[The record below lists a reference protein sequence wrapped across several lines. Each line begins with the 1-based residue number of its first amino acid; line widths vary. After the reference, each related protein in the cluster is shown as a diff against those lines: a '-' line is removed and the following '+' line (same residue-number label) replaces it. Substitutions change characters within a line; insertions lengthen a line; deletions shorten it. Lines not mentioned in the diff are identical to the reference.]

1 MTKRTR
7 TALITAAIGLLALLP
22 AVTVQAQM
30 YAIRGGRVHTLAG
43 PVIEN
48 GTVIIRDGRIAAVGA
63 NVEVPADA
71 EVVDATGL
79 EVYPGLFDP
88 LSRLG
93 LQEIGSV
100 SATEDMTERGEFNPQ
115 LVAAT
120 AVHPASE
127 HIPVA
132 RANGITHAVAS
143 PGEYSSSGR
152 FRGPLLTG
160 QASAIHLSGWTI
172 EEMLIRRS
180 VGLVVNWPTFSTRW
194 LDEET
199 LTFKRRTFP
208 EAKKAYKEKLA
219 ELDEWVEAA
228 RHYAL
233 AAEGTQNLERNAKL
247 EALAPVTQGRLP
259 IIVVANDSRLIED
272 ALDFAERHGLRM
284 ILAGGAEA
292 WKLKDRLAEKGV
304 PVILRPTQALPG
316 ERDEPYDRPFTTPG
330 ELHRAGV
337 RVAFATFDAADSR
350 TLPYEAANA
359 VPYGLPHEEALRGVT
374 LYPADILGLGDEL
387 GSIEKGKLA
396 NLIVTDG
403 DPLEIQTRVLH
414 VFIQGEP
421 TSTDN
426 RHRQLYDKY
435 RSRPSAAH

>member
-7 TALITAAIGLLALLP
+7 VALITATIGLLALLP
-22 AVTVQAQM
+22 AVTVQAQVH
-30 YAIRGGRVHTLAG
+30 AIRGGRVHTLAG
-43 PVIEN
+43 PAIEN
-48 GTVIIRDGRIAAVGA
+48 GTVVIRNGRIEAVGTK
-63 NVEVPADA
+63 VEVPAEA

-100 SATEDMTERGEFNPQ
+100 TATEDMTERGEFSPQ

-143 PGEYSSSGR
+143 PGEYRSSG

-199 LTFKRRTFP
+199 LTFKRRTFR

-228 RHYAL
+228 KHYAQ
-233 AAEGTQNLERNAKL
+233 AAEGTQDFERNAKL
-247 EALAPVTQGRLP
+247 EALAPVTQGQFP

-292 WKLKDRLAEKGV
+292 WKLKERLAERGV
-304 PVILRPTQALPG
+304 PVILRPTQVLPG
-316 ERDEPYDRPFTTPG
+316 KRDEPYDKPFTTPG

-359 VPYGLPHEEALRGVT
+359 VPYGLPHEEALKGVT
-374 LYPADILGLGDEL
+374 LYPAEILGLGDEL

-403 DPLEIQTRVLH
+403 DPLEIQTRVVH